1 MIFLGVI
8 IAIALF
14 LYFQKKTSDRNM
26 QHFEK
31 SRERYEQLLEQ
42 LRNAREKDEKEK
54 SDSGK
59 NKTQT

>member
-1 MIFLGVI
+1 MIFIGAI

-26 QHFEK
+26 QHFEN

-42 LRNAREKDEKEK
+42 LRNARDKDEQGKTD
-54 SDSGK
+54 SDL
-59 NKTQT
+59 NKTDA

>member
-1 MIFLGVI
+1 MIFIGAI

-26 QHFEK
+26 QHFEN

-42 LRNAREKDEKEK
+42 LRNARDKDEQGKTD
-54 SDSGK
+54 SDS
-59 NKTQT
+59 NKTDA